1 MAKRR
6 KRQANPGAEL
16 RAMRQ
21 QLGLSFRDVYA
32 ASLDIAEQ
40 CRQPAFEIAPSRLH
54 EIESTNMIPSI
65 HPAASDVAS
74 EKWYSL
80 CTLPV
85 GESRPHRRFQA
96 LSRNP
101 NQIQSHS
108 PGRNQ

>member
-16 RAMRQ
+16 RAIRQ

-54 EIESTNMIPSI
+54 EIESKNMIPSI
-65 HPAASDVAS
+65 HRLYTCCHLWANLAR
-74 EKWYSL
+74 
-80 CTLPV
+80 TPV
-85 GESRPHRRFQA
+85 FVWD
-96 LSRNP
+96 
-101 NQIQSHS
+101 
-108 PGRNQ
+108 